1 MNYKL
6 AVIIPVIVMLMICMH
21 SCSDHTDYSS
31 QISTLDLTKKNTED
45 MLTRCQA
52 AALSWASQYPD
63 SMLYRIRFIQENFKG
78 IMKTEDALS
87 VSAYSNAAQD
97 MLQVKINLEDVNTQL
112 AAFHHEIT
120 SLQKALKENATHDK
134 AGNEINEKY
143 VQEVLQKEK
152 ENMMR
157 FDDRLKSLENLFSQA
172 REAAINHASVI
183 IQMTDSLIN
192 TSKRK

>member
-6 AVIIPVIVMLMICMH
+6 AVIIPSIIMLVICLN
-21 SCSDHTDYSS
+21 SCSDHTDYSI
-31 QISTLDLTKKNTED
+31 QISTLDSTKKNTED

-78 IMKTEDALS
+78 VMKTEDALS
-87 VSAYSNAAQD
+87 VSSYSNAAQD
-97 MLQVKINLEDVNTQL
+97 MLQVKINLEDVNSQL

-143 VQEVLQKEK
+143 VQDVLEIEK
-152 ENMMR
+152 DNMKR
-157 FDDRLKSLENLFSQA
+157 FDERLESLENLLSQA
-172 REAAINHASVI
+172 RESASNHASI
-183 IQMTDSLIN
+183 ILHMTDSLNN